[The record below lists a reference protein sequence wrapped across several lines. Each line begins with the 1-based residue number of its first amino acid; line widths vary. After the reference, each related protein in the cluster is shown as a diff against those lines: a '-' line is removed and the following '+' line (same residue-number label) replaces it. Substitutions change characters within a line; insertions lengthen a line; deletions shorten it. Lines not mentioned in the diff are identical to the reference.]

1 MNLLQKIP
9 LVRTLIRQYALTRFK
24 RQWRRLNRHNRTVAM
39 NRFPIPL
46 VSVGN
51 GTYGEL
57 HIVSFSPQEGGLRI
71 GHYVSIAA
79 GVHFILNG
87 NHQTRTLFTYPLR
100 TALSHSQS
108 LLDDWGK
115 GPITVADEVWIGF
128 GATILSGVT
137 LGKGCIIA
145 AGAVVSQDVPP
156 YAIAAGNPAR
166 VVRYRLPADVIPE
179 VEQLSLNDIPA
190 DRIAAHLDD
199 LYQPLHTAAE
209 ARRLVN
215 KLRGLPDK
223 P

>member
-108 LLDDWGK
+108 PLDDWG
-115 GPITVADEVWIGF
+115 
-128 GATILSGVT
+128 
-137 LGKGCIIA
+137 
-145 AGAVVSQDVPP
+145 
-156 YAIAAGNPAR
+156 
-166 VVRYRLPADVIPE
+166 
-179 VEQLSLNDIPA
+179 
-190 DRIAAHLDD
+190 
-199 LYQPLHTAAE
+199 
-209 ARRLVN
+209 
-215 KLRGLPDK
+215 
-223 P
+223 